1 MGSPELI
8 PYLQLRGICQC
19 LRCGRKL
26 KLLIFRRLLLIL
38 AGEVCRDWLA
48 DWGVCASPES
58 PPTPGTVFLQVLQ
71 RLSTFRCSAKMAR
84 RFSLPTTALPLDR
97 AFFTRLFPGGFPV
110 DLANILA
117 ELLVIVLK
125 INPGRS
131 RRSLLDRV
139 QDTKWMGH
147 SVERGGE

>member
-58 PPTPGTVFLQVLQ
+58 PPTSGTVFFSSVAKTLHISLFSQDGSKVL
-71 RLSTFRCSAKMAR
+71 LTHYGSAVGQSFLHATISR
-84 RFSLPTTALPLDR
+84 D
-97 AFFTRLFPGGFPV
+97 V

-139 QDTKWMGH
+139 RDTKWMGH